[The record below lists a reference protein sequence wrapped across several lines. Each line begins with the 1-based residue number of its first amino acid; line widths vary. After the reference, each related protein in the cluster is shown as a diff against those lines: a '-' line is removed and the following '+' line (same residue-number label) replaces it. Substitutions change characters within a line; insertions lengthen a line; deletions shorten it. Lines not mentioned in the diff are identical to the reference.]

1 MKKIMLIALSSAI
14 LMGCSSSNEE
24 LDSFLAKPGEV
35 KYVPMKKNVV
45 ASMSAVEFNH
55 VADPFSNSVGIQNV
69 ITPDNVVEK
78 TQTGVDAGKQSLDN
92 SPLDGLRLVGVW
104 IDTKLGS
111 YALIKT
117 GDGFVHKARVGD
129 KIGLKQGV
137 ITSIKP
143 KEISVKEVLP
153 DNFGGQSVVV
163 TVIKSEG

>member
-1 MKKIMLIALSSAI
+1 MNKVITIILSAVI
-14 LMGCSSSNEE
+14 LTGCSSSNEE
-24 LDSFLAKPGEV
+24 LDAFLANPGGS

-45 ASMSAVEFNH
+45 ASMPAVDFNH
-55 VADPFSNSVGIQNV
+55 AVDPFSNAVGIQNV

-78 TQTGVDAGKQSLDN
+78 TQQGDEGKQTLDN

-117 GDGFVHKARVGD
+117 GDSFVHKAKIGD
-129 KIGLKQGV
+129 KIGLKQGI

-143 KEISVKEVLP
+143 KEISVKEILP
-153 DNFGGQSVVV
+153 DNFGGQSVVI